1 VEDTRRE
8 VEIMRHLPEHPN
20 IASFEE
26 AYEDRDAVRLVME
39 LCKGGVFFY
48 RIVSKGNYTDR
59 ASAMATKTILEIV
72 KVLPLYRLG

>member
-1 VEDTRRE
+1 MEDTRRE

-39 LCKGGVFFY
+39 LCRGGELIIGLFLKGITP
-48 RIVSKGNYTDR
+48 IV
-59 ASAMATKTILEIV
+59 LLQW
-72 KVLPLYRLG
+72 LPRPF